1 MGRRVKNRTIGED
14 TGTLAVEIPKVNTN
28 QRPTGQRGQLIYNK
42 TTNTFQAYIG
52 TGGSAGWFNI
62 STASGEK
69 TLTIDRFQGDGTT
82 TVFGEG
88 SGNTLDGSTAAT
100 LSVVPTDASDMLVFV
115 GGVYQI
121 PTTNYTL
128 SGGQITFGS
137 APPANDGA
145 TNGHIITIVHNLHK
159 LGE

>member
-1 MGRRVKNRTIGED
+1 MGRFAKNPEVGD
-14 TGTLAVEIPKVNTN
+14 NALAIKIPTVTTA
-28 QRPTGQRGQLIYNK
+28 QRPSGGNGQVIFNTTTSSYQVYN
-42 TTNTFQAYIG
+42 
-52 TGGSAGWFNI
+52 GSQWYNI
-62 STASGEK
+62 SEASKEK
-69 TLTIDRFQGDGTT
+69 TLTIDRFQGDGSTV
-82 TVFGEG
+82 VFGG
-88 SGNTLDGSTAAT
+88 GKGNTLDGSTAAT
-100 LSVVPTDASDMLVFV
+100 LSVTPTSASDMLVFV

-128 SGGQITFGS
+128 SGGEITFGS